1 MYKTLSQITNT
12 IPYISNKCKISNI
25 LKEVQKLKI
34 DAPELDTESHM
45 RCNIARDKVFC
56 KNMKDDLIIL
66 QVPISLESILPTKN
80 ENKISDEKIADLDCG
95 RFDNS
100 RKIYQFNNE
109 YLSENIKY
117 CVSMKKKI
125 FIMFIFQEYCVVE
138 GKDKRGKK
146 LEYSTHS
153 TCLFMIP
160 NETREVKNSY
170 DAFYINS
177 HGRDMEDTNIFKRI
191 ASRNRTK
198 NVKFDIPAEL
208 LLIENLTD
216 YWNKQGDY
224 DGEELNIYWDDTEKH
239 TYFNS
244 NLQSG
249 DNYGVCFAFPQII
262 FHHFG
267 EFYDKS
273 QKISTEWGEIIIN
286 SGEKLLK
293 CGKLAL
299 FIKSAFINYSKKY
312 KNKFI
317 ETTLTNNYFDE
328 CENDILELSLMEDNT
343 GFLKKMIFYLTSYIK
358 ELEIKI

>member
-1 MYKTLSQITNT
+1 MYQTLSQVTKT
-12 IPYISNKCKISNI
+12 IPYTSNKCKISNI

-56 KNMKDDLIIL
+56 KDMNEDLIIL
-66 QVPISLESILPTKN
+66 QVPISFDDILPKKN
-80 ENKISDEKIADLDCG
+80 DNKINDEKIADLDCG

-100 RKIYQFNNE
+100 SENYQFNNE

-117 CVSMKKKI
+117 YVSMKKKI
-125 FIMFIFQEYCVVE
+125 FIMFIFHQYCVIE
-138 GKDKRGKK
+138 CKDKHGKK

-160 NETREVKNSY
+160 NETDNIKNNY
-170 DAFYINS
+170 DAIYINS
-177 HGRDMEDTNIFKRI
+177 HGRDMGDTDVFKRI
-191 ASRNRTK
+191 ASRNRTT
-198 NVKFDIPAEL
+198 NVKFDIPVEL
-208 LLIENLTD
+208 LLIENLIT
-216 YWNKQGDY
+216 YWNNQGDY
-224 DGEELNIYWDDTEKH
+224 VGEKLNIYWDDTEKH
-239 TYFNS
+239 TYLDS

-249 DNYGVCFAFPQII
+249 DNYGVCFAFPQIV

-286 SGEKLLK
+286 SGENLLK

-299 FIKSAFINYSKKY
+299 FIKSAFVNYSKKY

-317 ETTLTNNYFDE
+317 ETTLTNIYFDD
-328 CENDILELSLMEDNT
+328 CDNDILELSLMEDNT
-343 GFLKKMIFYLTSYIK
+343 EFLKKMIFYLTSYIK